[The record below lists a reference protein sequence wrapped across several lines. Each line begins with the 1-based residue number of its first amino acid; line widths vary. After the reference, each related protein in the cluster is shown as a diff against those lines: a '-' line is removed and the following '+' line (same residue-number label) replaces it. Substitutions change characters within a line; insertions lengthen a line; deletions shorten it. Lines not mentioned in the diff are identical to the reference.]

1 MTNRVTFAEQDFQTL
16 PKQIERDHESKRLI
30 VLMERVKRQ
39 IAAREHGL
47 DSEAM
52 KRPATAVGSD
62 SNPQRLSLRSVTG
75 PD

>member
-1 MTNRVTFAEQDFQTL
+1 
-16 PKQIERDHESKRLI
+16 
-30 VLMERVKRQ
+30 MERVKRQ